1 MLKTQ
6 KTNRLNAFSAKG
18 VDRNLVVLMK
28 LYKTCYRTRI
38 TALYYLNLFSL
49 VRLSL
54 FQFID
59 YNSQWFHQ
67 KHRHSLFATLNAQ

>member
-1 MLKTQ
+1 MPRTQ
-6 KTNRLNAFSAKG
+6 NTNRLNAFPAKG

-59 YNSQWFHQ
+59 YSSQFLRQ
-67 KHRHSLFATLNAQ
+67 KHRRSLFATLSAQ